1 MWPCLNYADAPAAIG
16 FLTGLGFVEVL
27 TVPGDADG
35 LVAHA
40 EHRWPEGGGVMLG
53 SAGRDGS
60 EFSAKALGSGSTY
73 VVTDDPHAVLACA
86 ESAGARSCGRCVRRY
101 GSTGFTVADPEGN
114 LWSFGRYRG
123 EQLPAGD
130 D

>member
-1 MWPCLNYADAPAAIG
+1 VWPCLNYADAPTAIG

-73 VVTDDPHAVLACA
+73 VVTDDPHAVLARA
-86 ESAGARSCGRCVRRY
+86 ESAGARVVREMREEVRLDRVHGGRPRRQP
-101 GSTGFTVADPEGN
+101 VELRQVP
-114 LWSFGRYRG
+114 R
-123 EQLPAGD
+123 
-130 D
+130 